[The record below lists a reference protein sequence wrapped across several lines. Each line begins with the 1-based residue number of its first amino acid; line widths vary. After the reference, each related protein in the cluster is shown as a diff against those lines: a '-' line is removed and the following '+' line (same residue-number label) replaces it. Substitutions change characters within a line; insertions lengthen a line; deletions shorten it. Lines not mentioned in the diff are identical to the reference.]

1 MDNQDENF
9 ILVGSLGRTIGL
21 KGKIKLNSY
30 TRPSENIKS
39 YNKFFYKIDGTFK
52 ELKTQEISFSG
63 KNLAISFENI
73 KSIEE
78 AENLKNNEIFIKRDD
93 LPKLENQFYWEE
105 LIGLRVESKKKIF
118 GKVDS
123 LMETGSNDVLVVHD
137 QNSKEILIPFILEE
151 VIKEVTPEYIL
162 VEWEE

>member
-9 ILVGSLGRTIGL
+9 ILVGSLGRPIGL

-39 YNKFFYKIDGTFK
+39 YSKFFLKIDGSFK
-52 ELKTQEISFSG
+52 ELKKQQISFSG
-63 KNLAISFENI
+63 KNLTISFEDI

-78 AENLKNNEIFIKRDD
+78 AENLKNEEIFIKRED

-105 LIGLRVESKKKIF
+105 LIGLRVESKDKVF
-118 GKVDS
+118 GKVTS
-123 LMETGSNDVLVVHD
+123 LIETGSNDVLVVRNK
-137 QNSKEILIPFILEE
+137 NSKEILIPFILED
-151 VIKEVTPEYIL
+151 VVKEVTPEYIL

>member
-39 YNKFFYKIDGTFK
+39 YSKFFYKIDGTFK

-63 KNLAISFENI
+63 KNLTISFEDI

-78 AENLKNNEIFIKRDD
+78 AENLKNEEIFIVEGYMDVVTLHKYGIQNVVANLGTAMTEKQLD
-93 LPKLENQFYWEE
+93 LTWKFFKNPITLWSGNNSNISNIPNQPLSF
-105 LIGLRVESKKKIF
+105 F
-118 GKVDS
+118 F
-123 LMETGSNDVLVVHD
+123 T
-137 QNSKEILIPFILEE
+137 
-151 VIKEVTPEYIL
+151 
-162 VEWEE
+162 